1 MEKKDLTKRL
11 TELLKEI
18 KYDVPEN
25 FYDGEK
31 DGAESFVAD
40 HQFHI
45 IEAAD
50 MSRFTSFRAGGKARA
65 LIEVENKEQLKAV
78 LRFADEE
85 NIPHLLIGNGSNTL
99 FKDSGYDGLV
109 IKLGDCFGYTGIE
122 SDGHKKAALDQPGE
136 KVLVS
141 CGASMLMSTVAVFMR
156 EEGITGFEF
165 AGGIPGSIGGAMFM
179 NAGAYGGEMKDIVAS
194 VHAVSPDGIEEKD
207 FTNEEMQFGY
217 RSSILQQNG
226 WIATD
231 VTFSLTTGNKEEIA
245 AQMKDLNARR
255 NAKQPVNYPSAGST
269 FKRPEGYFAGKLIED
284 AGLKGL
290 TVGGAQVST
299 LHSGFV
305 INKGGATATDILQLI
320 ALVQNTVYDKFGV
333 MLEPEVRIIG

>member
-1 MEKKDLTKRL
+1 MS
-11 TELLKEI
+11 
-18 KYDVPEN
+18 KY
-25 FYDGEK
+25 
-31 DGAESFVAD
+31 
-40 HQFHI
+40 
-45 IEAAD
+45 
-50 MSRFTSFRAGGKARA
+50 TSFRAGGKAAA
-65 LIEVENKEQLKAV
+65 LVEVENKEQLKAV

-99 FKDSGYDGLV
+99 FKDSGYQGLV
-109 IKLGDCFGYTGIE
+109 IKLGDYFNYLAEE
-122 SDGHKKAALDQPGE
+122 SDTRLRI
-136 KVLVS
+136 
-141 CGASMLMSTVAVFMR
+141 GASMLLSTAAKMAL
-156 EEGITGFEF
+156 EESLTGMEF
-165 AGGIPGSIGGAMFM
+165 ASGIPGSIGGAIFM

-194 VHAVSPDGIEEKD
+194 VHAVSPDGRDEKD

-231 VTFSLTTGNKEEIA
+231 VIFNLTTGNKEEIA

-305 INKGGATATDILQLI
+305 INKGGASATDILQLI

>member
-1 MEKKDLTKRL
+1 MS
-11 TELLKEI
+11 
-18 KYDVPEN
+18 KY
-25 FYDGEK
+25 
-31 DGAESFVAD
+31 
-40 HQFHI
+40 
-45 IEAAD
+45 
-50 MSRFTSFRAGGKARA
+50 TSFRAGGKAAA
-65 LIEVENKEQLKAV
+65 LVEVENKEQLKAV
-78 LRFADEE
+78 LRFAEE
-85 NIPHLLIGNGSNTL
+85 EKIPHLLLGNGSNTL
-99 FKDSGYDGLV
+99 FKDSGYQGLV
-109 IKLGDCFGYTGIE
+109 IKLGDYFNYLAEE
-122 SDGHKKAALDQPGE
+122 SDTRLRI
-136 KVLVS
+136 
-141 CGASMLMSTVAVFMR
+141 GASMLLSTAAKMAL
-156 EEGITGFEF
+156 EESLTGMEF
-165 AGGIPGSIGGAMFM
+165 ASGIPGSIGGAIFM

-194 VHAVSPDGIEEKD
+194 VHAVSPDGRDEKD

-231 VTFSLTTGNKEEIA
+231 VTFNLTTGNKEEIA

-305 INKGGATATDILQLI
+305 INKGGASATDILQLI

-333 MLEPEVRIIG
+333 MLEPEVRVIG

>member
-1 MEKKDLTKRL
+1 MS
-11 TELLKEI
+11 
-18 KYDVPEN
+18 KY
-25 FYDGEK
+25 
-31 DGAESFVAD
+31 
-40 HQFHI
+40 
-45 IEAAD
+45 
-50 MSRFTSFRAGGKARA
+50 TSFRAGGKAAA
-65 LIEVENKEQLKAV
+65 LVEVENKEQLKAV
-78 LRFADEE
+78 LRFAEE
-85 NIPHLLIGNGSNTL
+85 EKIPHLLLGNGSNTL
-99 FKDSGYDGLV
+99 FKDSGYQGLV
-109 IKLGDCFGYTGIE
+109 IKLGDYFNYLAEE
-122 SDGHKKAALDQPGE
+122 SDTRLRI
-136 KVLVS
+136 
-141 CGASMLMSTVAVFMR
+141 GASMLLSTAAKMAL
-156 EEGITGFEF
+156 EESLTGMEF
-165 AGGIPGSIGGAMFM
+165 ASGIPGSIGGAIFM

-194 VHAVSPDGIEEKD
+194 VHAVSPDGRDEKD

-231 VTFSLTTGNKEEIA
+231 VTFNLTTGNKEEIA

-305 INKGGATATDILQLI
+305 INKGGASATDILQLI

>member
-1 MEKKDLTKRL
+1 MS
-11 TELLKEI
+11 
-18 KYDVPEN
+18 KY
-25 FYDGEK
+25 
-31 DGAESFVAD
+31 
-40 HQFHI
+40 
-45 IEAAD
+45 
-50 MSRFTSFRAGGKARA
+50 TSFRAGGKAAA
-65 LIEVENKEQLKAV
+65 LVEVENKEQLKAV

-99 FKDSGYDGLV
+99 FKDSGYQGLV
-109 IKLGDCFGYTGIE
+109 IKLGDYFNYLAEE
-122 SDGHKKAALDQPGE
+122 SDTRLRI
-136 KVLVS
+136 
-141 CGASMLMSTVAVFMR
+141 GASMLLSTAAKMAL
-156 EEGITGFEF
+156 EESLTGMEF
-165 AGGIPGSIGGAMFM
+165 ASGIPGSIGGAIFM

-194 VHAVSPDGIEEKD
+194 VHAVSPDGRDEKD

-231 VTFSLTTGNKEEIA
+231 VTFNLTTGNKEEIA

-305 INKGGATATDILQLI
+305 INKGGASASDILQLI

>member
-1 MEKKDLTKRL
+1 MS
-11 TELLKEI
+11 
-18 KYDVPEN
+18 KY
-25 FYDGEK
+25 
-31 DGAESFVAD
+31 
-40 HQFHI
+40 
-45 IEAAD
+45 
-50 MSRFTSFRAGGKARA
+50 TSFRAGGKAAA
-65 LIEVENKEQLKAV
+65 LVEVENKEQLKAV

-99 FKDSGYDGLV
+99 FKDSGYQGLV
-109 IKLGDCFGYTGIE
+109 IKLGDYFNYLAEE
-122 SDGHKKAALDQPGE
+122 SDTRLRI
-136 KVLVS
+136 
-141 CGASMLMSTVAVFMR
+141 GASMLLSTAAKIAL
-156 EEGITGFEF
+156 EESLTGMEF
-165 AGGIPGSIGGAMFM
+165 ASGIPGSIGGAIFM

-194 VHAVSPDGIEEKD
+194 VHAVSPDGRDEKD

-231 VTFSLTTGNKEEIA
+231 VTFNLTTGNKEEIA

-290 TVGGAQVST
+290 IVGGAQVST

-320 ALVQNTVYDKFGV
+320 ALVQNTVYDKFGI
-333 MLEPEVRIIG
+333 MLEPAVRIIG

>member
-1 MEKKDLTKRL
+1 MGKKDLTKRL
-11 TELLKEI
+11 TELLTEAQSSDKLSVI
-18 KYDVPEN
+18 EN
-25 FYDGEK
+25 
-31 DGAESFVAD
+31 
-40 HQFHI
+40 
-45 IEAAD
+45 AD
-50 MSRFTSFRAGGKARA
+50 MSKYTSFRAGGNATA
-65 LIEVENKEQLKAV
+65 LVEVENKEQLKAV

-85 NIPHLLIGNGSNTL
+85 NIPHLLLGNGSNTL
-99 FKDSGYDGLV
+99 FKDSGYQGLV
-109 IKLGDCFGYTGIE
+109 IKLGDYFNYLAEE
-122 SDGHKKAALDQPGE
+122 SDTRLRI
-136 KVLVS
+136 
-141 CGASMLMSTVAVFMR
+141 GASMLLSTAAKMAL
-156 EEGITGFEF
+156 EESLTGMEF
-165 AGGIPGSIGGAMFM
+165 ASGIPGSIGGAIFM

-194 VHAVSPDGIEEKD
+194 VHAVSPDGRDEKD

-231 VTFSLTTGNKEEIA
+231 VTFNLTTGNKEEIA

-305 INKGGATATDILQLI
+305 INKGGASATDILQLI

>member
-1 MEKKDLTKRL
+1 MEKKDLIKRL
-11 TELLKEI
+11 TEILTEAQSSDKLSVI
-18 KYDVPEN
+18 EN
-25 FYDGEK
+25 
-31 DGAESFVAD
+31 
-40 HQFHI
+40 
-45 IEAAD
+45 AD
-50 MSRFTSFRAGGKARA
+50 MSKYTSFRAGGKAAA
-65 LIEVENKEQLKAV
+65 LVEVENKEQLKAV

-85 NIPHLLIGNGSNTL
+85 NIPHLLLGNGSNTL
-99 FKDSGYDGLV
+99 FKDSGYQGLV
-109 IKLGDCFGYTGIE
+109 IKLGDYFNYLAEE
-122 SDGHKKAALDQPGE
+122 SDTRLRI
-136 KVLVS
+136 
-141 CGASMLMSTVAVFMR
+141 GASMLLSTAAKMAL
-156 EEGITGFEF
+156 EESLTGMEF
-165 AGGIPGSIGGAMFM
+165 ASGIPGSIGGAIFM

-194 VHAVSPDGIEEKD
+194 VHAVSPDGRDEKD

-231 VTFSLTTGNKEEIA
+231 VTFNLTTGNKEEIA

-305 INKGGATATDILQLI
+305 INKGGASATDILQLI

>member
-1 MEKKDLTKRL
+1 MS
-11 TELLKEI
+11 
-18 KYDVPEN
+18 KY
-25 FYDGEK
+25 
-31 DGAESFVAD
+31 
-40 HQFHI
+40 
-45 IEAAD
+45 
-50 MSRFTSFRAGGKARA
+50 TSFRAGGKVAA
-65 LIEVENKEQLKAV
+65 LVEVENKEQLKAV

-99 FKDSGYDGLV
+99 FKDSGYQGLV
-109 IKLGDCFGYTGIE
+109 IKLGDYFNYLAEE
-122 SDGHKKAALDQPGE
+122 SDTRLRI
-136 KVLVS
+136 
-141 CGASMLMSTVAVFMR
+141 GASMLLSTAAKMAL
-156 EEGITGFEF
+156 EESLTGMEF
-165 AGGIPGSIGGAMFM
+165 ASGIPGSIGGAIFM

-194 VHAVSPDGIEEKD
+194 VHAVSPDGRDEKD

-231 VTFSLTTGNKEEIA
+231 VTFNLTTGNKEEIA

-305 INKGGATATDILQLI
+305 INKGGASATDILQLI

>member
-1 MEKKDLTKRL
+1 MEKKDLIKRL
-11 TELLKEI
+11 TEILTEAQSSDRLSVI
-18 KYDVPEN
+18 EN
-25 FYDGEK
+25 
-31 DGAESFVAD
+31 
-40 HQFHI
+40 
-45 IEAAD
+45 AD
-50 MSRFTSFRAGGKARA
+50 MSKYTSFRAGGKAAA
-65 LIEVENKEQLKAV
+65 LVEVENKEQLKAV
-78 LRFADEE
+78 LRFAEEE

-99 FKDSGYDGLV
+99 FKDSGYQGLV
-109 IKLGDCFGYTGIE
+109 IKLGDYFNYLAEE
-122 SDGHKKAALDQPGE
+122 SDTRLRI
-136 KVLVS
+136 
-141 CGASMLMSTVAVFMR
+141 GASMLLSTAAKMAL
-156 EEGITGFEF
+156 EESLTGMEF
-165 AGGIPGSIGGAMFM
+165 ASGIPGSIGGAIFM
-179 NAGAYGGEMKDIVAS
+179 NAGAYGGEMKDIVAL
-194 VHAVSPDGIEEKD
+194 VHAVSPDGRDEKD

-231 VTFSLTTGNKEEIA
+231 VTFNLTTGNKEEIA

-305 INKGGATATDILQLI
+305 INKGGASATDILQLI

>member
-1 MEKKDLTKRL
+1 MS
-11 TELLKEI
+11 
-18 KYDVPEN
+18 KY
-25 FYDGEK
+25 
-31 DGAESFVAD
+31 
-40 HQFHI
+40 
-45 IEAAD
+45 
-50 MSRFTSFRAGGKARA
+50 TSFRAGGKAAA
-65 LIEVENKEQLKAV
+65 LVEVENKEQLKAV

-99 FKDSGYDGLV
+99 FKDSGYQGLV
-109 IKLGDCFGYTGIE
+109 IKLGDYFNYLAEE
-122 SDGHKKAALDQPGE
+122 SDTRLRI
-136 KVLVS
+136 
-141 CGASMLMSTVAVFMR
+141 GASMLLSTAAKMAL
-156 EEGITGFEF
+156 EESLTGMEF
-165 AGGIPGSIGGAMFM
+165 ASGIPGSIGGAIFM
-179 NAGAYGGEMKDIVAS
+179 NAGAYGGEMKDIVAL
-194 VHAVSPDGIEEKD
+194 VHAVSPDGRDEKD

-231 VTFSLTTGNKEEIA
+231 VTFNLTTGNKEEIA

-305 INKGGATATDILQLI
+305 INKGGASATDILQLI